1 MTTLP
6 HTKAG
11 TTSKMKHTSSC
22 KNAASQWTSQ
32 HPGHNGEVCTS
43 LPSLPKGSS
52 PWGSLGTLLL
62 SWTRRHGCRDNCCC
76 CRSLSGSTNTRAS
89 EREGKEFRPYKNSV
103 LNPTKNPP
111 RTKANLLSHH
121 SIPNDGRDT
130 TMHILNDLTLVFKHV
145 RYCLHSAWGI
155 LQQKLSFFGLEST
168 SSNAWC
174 WLDYV
179 YLVQRG
185 KSSKI

>member
-1 MTTLP
+1 MLHPSGHLSILATVEKSAPPYLLSQRAVALEEVWAHFCFPGHVDMAVGTIVVAADPFQEVQTHGHLKEKVKNSDPTRIQCWIQPKTLP
-6 HTKAG
+6 APKQTFCLI
-11 TTSKMKHTSSC
+11 TP
-22 KNAASQWTSQ
+22 SQMM
-32 HPGHNGEVCTS
+32 
-43 LPSLPKGSS
+43 
-52 PWGSLGTLLL
+52 
-62 SWTRRHGCRDNCCC
+62 
-76 CRSLSGSTNTRAS
+76 
-89 EREGKEFRPYKNSV
+89 
-103 LNPTKNPP
+103 
-111 RTKANLLSHH
+111 
-121 SIPNDGRDT
+121 GRDT

-168 SSNAWC
+168 SPNAWC